1 MSRLNPLISIH
12 YLGNKTDG
20 CLNNQYLKFIIMHK
34 TVSLYTES
42 VIIVLTSIKTTVK
55 PLIKPGCIYPVKK

>member
-12 YLGNKTDG
+12 YFLGNKTDG

-34 TVSLYTES
+34 TVSFVAHRKCDNSTY
-42 VIIVLTSIKTTVK
+42 
-55 PLIKPGCIYPVKK
+55 